1 MNDATMNMRNAA
13 SALSAAADALMEMS
27 LNVEELQNRISYLE
41 VRISKEENFKKQ
53 LAELLHNEGY

>member
-27 LNVEELQNRISYLE
+27 LNVEELQNRINHLE
-41 VRISKEENFKKQ
+41 VRMSKEENFKRQ